1 MKIPGFG
8 LIFRY
13 DYVLN
18 SNFKTV
24 NPQIVEKYYIA
35 DNLFFNAQM
44 IVSNCSRKSITIFS
58 SAIISRQCA
67 LPVMFAGDK
76 IRKETI
82 RYPIN

>member
-24 NPQIVEKYYIA
+24 NPQIVE
-35 DNLFFNAQM
+35 NA
-44 IVSNCSRKSITIFS
+44 ILLLIF
-58 SAIISRQCA
+58 I
-67 LPVMFAGDK
+67 LTPK
-76 IRKETI
+76 
-82 RYPIN
+82 

>member
-24 NPQIVEKYYIA
+24 NPQIVKKYYIA
-35 DNLFFNAQM
+35 DILYFNTPM
-44 IVSNCSRKSITIFS
+44 IVSYCSRKSITVFS
-58 SAIISRQCA
+58 SALISGQCA
-67 LPVMFAGDK
+67 LPVFLVVDK
-76 IRKETI
+76 IRKEKI

>member
-24 NPQIVEKYYIA
+24 NPQIVDKYYIA
-35 DNLFFNAQM
+35 DNLRFNTQM
-44 IVSNCSRKSITIFS
+44 FVTYCSRKSITVFC
-58 SAIISRQCA
+58 SALISGQCA
-67 LPVMFAGDK
+67 LPIFSC
-76 IRKETI
+76 R
-82 RYPIN
+82 